1 MLKFQ
6 CVIVVLVLYLEG
18 SFSQLNVCGQAPF
31 NSRIVGGQNA
41 TVGAWPWQVSL
52 QSPAYGGHFCGGSL
66 INDKYIL
73 TAAHCVNSISMSGL
87 TVHLGKQTLSGSNP
101 NQIVRGVTK
110 VVIHPDYNS
119 ATLNNDI
126 ALLLLN
132 SSVPFN
138 SYITPVCLAGQGST
152 FSAGTNCWITGWGNT
167 ASGVQLSSPGVLQE
181 AMVPTV
187 DTNVC
192 NLLLGFGSITPNMV
206 CAGYLQK
213 GGTDTCQ
220 GDSGGPLVIKQGAAW
235 IQTGITSWGIDCALP
250 YKPGVYTLVSQYQSW
265 ISTIIIQNTPGFV
278 MF

>member
-1 MLKFQ
+1 MLRFQ
-6 CVIVVLVLYLEG
+6 CVFFVLVLYLKG

-87 TVHLGKQTLSGSNP
+87 TVYLGKQTLSGSNP
-101 NQIVRGVTK
+101 NQIVKGVTK
-110 VVIHPDYNS
+110 VVIHPQFNS

-152 FSAGTNCWITGWGNT
+152 FSAGINCWITGWGNT
-167 ASGVQLSSPGVLQE
+167 ASGVQLPAPGVLQE
-181 AMVPTV
+181 AMVPIV
-187 DTNVC
+187 DKSLC
-192 NLLLGFGSITPNMV
+192 DFQLGPGSITPYMI
-206 CAGYLQK
+206 CAGNLQ
-213 GGTDTCQ
+213 GGKDTCQ
-220 GDSGGPLVIKQGAAW
+220 GDSGGPLVAKLGAAW
-235 IQTGITSWGIDCALP
+235 IQAGITSWGEGCAS
-250 YKPGVYTLVSQYQSW
+250 KPGVYTLVSQYQSW
-265 ISTIIIQNTPGFV
+265 ISSIITQNLPGFV
-278 MF
+278 KY